1 MGLEDLG
8 NIINTV
14 KSLNLTDE
22 QKAAVK
28 NAVKTCGNNKQQII
42 EELKKRNINIS
53 ADQIDMVIGLAD
65 KL

>member
-1 MGLEDLG
+1 MELGDLG

-14 KSLNLTDE
+14 KNFNLTDE

-28 NAVKTCGNNKQQII
+28 SAVKTCGDNKQKIA
-42 EELKKRNINIS
+42 EELKKHNINVS
-53 ADQIDMVIGLAD
+53 ADQIDSVLGMVD